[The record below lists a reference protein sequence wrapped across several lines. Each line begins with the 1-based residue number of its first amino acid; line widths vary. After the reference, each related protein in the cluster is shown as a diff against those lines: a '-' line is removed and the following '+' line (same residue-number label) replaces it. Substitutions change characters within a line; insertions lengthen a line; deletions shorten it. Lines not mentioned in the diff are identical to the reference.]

1 MKPTKYWYKTIET
14 WIYSSFLL
22 IIWILNFF
30 FSSPFFI
37 HGSELQQMKQKHV
50 IINEFHCV
58 VRNKKISLYFDI
70 FRSYNE
76 KRVGL
81 KFHSLAEWINILSH
95 TVLSKKKTYYFFILT
110 QNPMSIRANISFRLF
125 IRMYFFFLFLL
136 CVTSMILSWK
146 TYILTQNVT
155 SHTQAHSSFQ
165 LGNKTKWK
173 TQTRIENLI

>member
-1 MKPTKYWYKTIET
+1 MDLFFIFAYY
-14 WIYSSFLL
+14 
-22 IIWILNFF
+22 LNFKFF

-95 TVLSKKKTYYFFILT
+95 IVLSKKNLLFF
-110 QNPMSIRANISFRLF
+110 SFWRKIPCPF
-125 IRMYFFFLFLL
+125 EQIFLFDFLFECIFFSL
-136 CVTSMILSWK
+136 SVMCHINDTFMKNIYFNTKCHISYTSS
-146 TYILTQNVT
+146 
-155 SHTQAHSSFQ
+155 
-165 LGNKTKWK
+165 
-173 TQTRIENLI
+173 LIFPTGK

>member
-95 TVLSKKKTYYFFILT
+95 IVLSKKNLLFF
-110 QNPMSIRANISFRLF
+110 SFWRKIPCPFEQIFLF
-125 IRMYFFFLFLL
+125 DFLFECIFFFSF
-136 CVTSMILSWK
+136 CYV
-146 TYILTQNVT
+146 
-155 SHTQAHSSFQ
+155 SHQWYFHEKHIF
-165 LGNKTKWK
+165 
-173 TQTRIENLI
+173 